1 MKSAAGMRKHALEQ
15 ARVLLRRL
23 AYQVNRVSR
32 SAGTDEIHDLRV
44 AIRRLGQCLRVFPQ
58 FFPDAKPK
66 RIRKRLRKVM
76 DLAAA
81 VRNCDVALELAR
93 EAGLGEGTAMARAV
107 TRQREEAAGRLAATL
122 GRWERRDFS
131 RKWRAQL
138 EL

>member
-1 MKSAAGMRKHALEQ
+1 MRRHALEQ
-15 ARVLLRRL
+15 ARVLLRRF

-32 SAGTDEIHDLRV
+32 SGGMDEIHDLRV
-44 AIRRLGQCLRVFPQ
+44 AVRRLNQCLRVFAQ
-58 FFPDAKPK
+58 FFPEAKQK

-76 DLAAA
+76 SLAAE

-93 EAGLGEGTAMARAV
+93 EAGAGEGGGAARMLE
-107 TRQREEAAGRLAATL
+107 RKREEAAALLSGTL
-122 GRWERRDFS
+122 ERWSRRDFS

>member
-1 MKSAAGMRKHALEQ
+1 MRKHGLDQ

-32 SAGTDEIHDLRV
+32 SAGAGEIHDLRV
-44 AIRRLGQCLRVFPQ
+44 AIRRFGQCLRVFAQ

-76 DLAAA
+76 GLAAV

-93 EAGLGEGTAMARAV
+93 EAGLGEGTAVARAV
-107 TRQREEAAGRLAATL
+107 ARQREEAAARLVETL
-122 GRWERRDFS
+122 GRWEGRDFS
-131 RKWRAQL
+131 RRWRAQL